1 MIAATYL
8 ILVLMLGLGSQ
19 VPAEDVPEQD
29 ILDIALP
36 GYHLAV
42 ETGAIPYSSL
52 LTIIDY
58 RLPSTE
64 PRLFVTDPA
73 TGEILHTSL
82 VAHGKN
88 SGQNMATRFG
98 NEPGSLLSSLG
109 FFLTGES
116 YHGRHGYSLRLHGLE
131 PGINDNALER
141 YIVIHGA
148 DYVSEKF
155 AAKHG
160 RLGRSWGCPALPE
173 KSTREV
179 IDLIKGGTCV
189 FVYGNDV
196 SYLEKSILAGASLL
210 GKSPALSE

>member
-1 MIAATYL
+1 MNAATNL
-8 ILVLMLGLGSQ
+8 ILVLLLGLGQ
-19 VPAEDVPEQD
+19 HMPAGDVPDQD
-29 ILDIALP
+29 ILDLALS
-36 GYHLAV
+36 GYNRAV
-42 ETGAIPYSSL
+42 AASEIPPSSL

-58 RLPSTE
+58 RRPSTE
-64 PRLFVTDPA
+64 RRLFVTDPA
-73 TGEILHTSL
+73 TGEILHACL

-88 SGQNMATRFG
+88 SGQNLATRFG

-109 FFLTGES
+109 FFLTGEA

-155 AAKHG
+155 AADHG

-173 KSTREV
+173 ESTREV

-189 FVYGNDV
+189 FIYGDDTT
-196 SYLEKSILAGASLL
+196 YLEKSVYSGPS
-210 GKSPALSE
+210 SP